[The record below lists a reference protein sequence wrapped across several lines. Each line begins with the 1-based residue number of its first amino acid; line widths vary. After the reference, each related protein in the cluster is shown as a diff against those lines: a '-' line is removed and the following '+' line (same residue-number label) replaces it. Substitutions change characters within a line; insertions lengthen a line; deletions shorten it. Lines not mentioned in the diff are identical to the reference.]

1 MNDFLKAVIYGGLFS
16 VPFLTLFV
24 VDSYFFPFITGKN
37 FAFRILVEITVVA
50 WLLLALRDVSF
61 RPRFSWLLPSA
72 GVLLLVMFA
81 ANMLGIHPDTSF
93 WSNYERM
100 DGYITLVHVFLYA
113 LVLGSFLKTKQ
124 QWNAFLITTLFAAA
138 VTALYG
144 VAQYNGL
151 AGGIEGRRIESFL
164 GNAAYMAIYMFFH
177 LFISFWLFVES
188 RSTVLR
194 VVYGLLSVLFL
205 YVLIGTGT
213 RGTALGF
220 LAGGAAMVTYIVL
233 FGAKYPEFR
242 KVAAGVSVFLVF
254 VAGSFY
260 LARNTEFVQSNGN
273 LSRIAN
279 IDLAEDLKVRGTIW
293 GMAWEGV
300 KERPL
305 LGYGQGNFNYVFNE
319 KYDPFLYNQ
328 EQWFDRAHNI
338 VMDWLIAGGF
348 LGLLAYLSIFVV
360 CLYYLVWVPW
370 RRPEDQT
377 FTALERGVLFG
388 ILVGYFTHNLVVFD
402 NIVSYIFF
410 AVILALLHSRVGV
423 EIPRFKTWKIDDAL
437 FKQFAFPVAVV
448 AIAGLVYTLN
458 VPGMQAPGDI
468 IDGYR
473 AQDPKERLAAFE
485 RALARGSFA
494 HQEITEQITQQAM
507 SMAGTA
513 EVPEEVRQGFVTLA
527 ETELKRLAAE
537 KPGDARVH
545 VFFSTFYRAIGN
557 NELALEQVKLAR
569 EFSPRKPSIIM
580 QEAIIEYSRGNNDA
594 ARDLFAEAFHLDER
608 HIEARVYYAALLF
621 KTGEAEAAK
630 ALATTT
636 EQLKAFAQ
644 TDFLIRTLTE
654 NNDNNDYLIDLFK
667 LRLEDKPDS
676 AQNWASLAFLY
687 YQIGDRE
694 NAITTLAD
702 AGKAIPGFAK
712 MATCISDNIAA
723 GREPQVGC
731 Q

>member
-1 MNDFLKAVIYGGLFS
+1 MNDFLKAVIYGGLFA

-124 QWNAFLITTLFAAA
+124 QWIVFLNTTLTVALIA
-138 VTALYG
+138 ALYG
-144 VAQYNGL
+144 LSQYFGL
-151 AGGIEGRRIESFL
+151 SSTSTTRIESYL
-164 GNAAYMAIYMFFH
+164 GNAAYMAIYMLFH
-177 LFISFWLFVES
+177 IFIAFWLFVES
-188 RSTVLR
+188 RSNLVR
-194 VVYGLLSVLFL
+194 VGYALVAAIFIYTLL
-205 YVLIGTGT
+205 GTGT
-213 RGTALGF
+213 RGTAIGL
-220 LAGGAAMVTYIVL
+220 LAGGLSMALYFIVFGRAYPLFRRYATGIFIFLTLAAVTFY
-233 FGAKYPEFR
+233 
-242 KVAAGVSVFLVF
+242 VARDSALIQNNSN
-254 VAGSFY
+254 
-260 LARNTEFVQSNGN
+260 LA
-273 LSRIAN
+273 RIAN

-448 AIAGLVYTLN
+448 ALAGLVYTLN
-458 VPGMQAPGDI
+458 VPGMQAAGDI

-608 HIEARVYYAALLF
+608 HLEARVYYAALLF

-694 NAITTLAD
+694 NAITTLTD